1 MTLVRGGGDL
11 PVNESILVSIKK
23 LLGLG
28 EDYEAYDTDIIIH
41 INSVLGILTQL
52 GVGPKSGFSISDESA
67 VWSDF
72 IGERSDL
79 NTVKTYIALKVRLLF
94 DPPTI
99 GSVMEA
105 AKETIKELEWRLNV
119 QAET

>member
-1 MTLVRGGGDL
+1 M
-11 PVNESILVSIKK
+11 PVDESILVSIKK

-28 EDYEAYDTDIIIH
+28 EDYEAYDTDIIMH

-52 GVGPKSGFSISDESA
+52 NVGPKGGFSISDDST

-72 IGERSDL
+72 IGERADL
-79 NTVKTYIALKVRLLF
+79 NAVKTYIALKVRLLF